1 MGKQV
6 ARPLR

>member
-6 ARPLR
+6 E